1 MPTKATIVT
10 RTGKG
15 SPLSTAEMDAN
26 LTNLRDQS
34 IGIADDGSTVISVES
49 GNTLTIAG
57 AGTVSTAVSGQTL
70 TLTGSGISA
79 SSTDT
84 LTNKTIDAN
93 GTGNAISNLEV
104 ADFAGSAIVTVS
116 ETLASNDVD
125 TALVTAGAII
135 DYVDAQDANIASD
148 TLTFTNKT
156 FDVEGTGNSISN
168 IDVADLKSGVLDT
181 DLASVSASDDTL
193 ASAKAIKSAL
203 DGKIADVVSD
213 TTPQLGGDLDVNGNS
228 IVSVSNGNIVIQPN
242 GTGDIDLDGEVR
254 FNKSYKEDINSLTSS
269 STITVDC
276 SLAPIHTVTLAT
288 NTGFVISNL
297 PTGGTVSIVIT
308 QDGTGSRTATFGT
321 DGSTAV
327 KFPGGAPTLTT
338 TASGI
343 DVVTIVND
351 GTNYLGNIAQAFA

>member
-1 MPTKATIVT
+1 MPKAKLVT
-10 RTGKG
+10 RA
-15 SPLSTAEMDAN
+15 SSTSTVTEDTLNKASALTHAEMDSN
-26 LTNLRDQS
+26 LINLRDAS
-34 IGIADDGSTVISVES
+34 FGIADDSSTVLQVTADKTITIAGS
-49 GNTLTIAG
+49 GTASTALSGDTLTI
-57 AGTVSTAVSGQTL
+57 
-70 TLTGSGISA
+70 TGSGISA
-79 SSTDT
+79 TSTDTLQNKTIDTANNTITIAEADISDLGSYITASSTDT
-84 LTNKTIDAN
+84 L
-93 GTGNAISNLEV
+93 
-104 ADFAGSAIVTVS
+104 
-116 ETLASNDVD
+116 
-125 TALVTAGAII
+125 
-135 DYVDAQDANIASD
+135 
-148 TLTFTNKT
+148 TNKT
-156 FDVEGTGNSISN
+156 FDVEGTGNSIAN

-213 TTPQLGGDLDVNGNS
+213 TTPQLGGNLDVNGNS
-228 IVSVSNGNIVIQPN
+228 IVSVSNGDIVIAPD
-242 GTGDIDLDGEVR
+242 GTGEIDLDGEVR